1 MSSRDTNV
9 IPRYKCHPEPVEGSD
24 HTKLIESMKKIIQYT
39 LTILA
44 FSMLMSSCSLYKK
57 YERADMH
64 FVDSLYRR
72 MDTAPEDTIS
82 TASVSWDKMFTDPI
96 LQEWIR
102 LGLEHNTD
110 MNVAELKV
118 QEYQAYLLAARRAL
132 LPGVNFSMSGGGF
145 PGQFNAQIGASWDA
159 DIFGSLRNSKR
170 KAEAAL
176 MQTEAYRHG
185 VQTNLVATIA
195 NSYYMMLMLDEQ
207 LKISRRTLTTWE
219 ENIRAME
226 ALKRGGKTN
235 EAAVLQAKANKL
247 SVEASVLTLEKE
259 ILSLENSFCALLGTV
274 PMSIKRGTIDAQELP
289 ERLCAGVPAELLSRR
304 PDVRQAEMT
313 LAQCFYD
320 TNIARAAFY
329 PNLSLSGAL
338 GWTTGNGGSI
348 VVNPGSIITNLIG
361 SLAQPIFNRGA
372 LKAKKLAAESKYKQ
386 ALHEF
391 RQSLLDAGVEV
402 NNAIS
407 LWETAKRRTEIDK
420 KQIVNLQAAVWNTQL
435 LMKHGNASYLEVLTA
450 QKNLLQ
456 AELAEISDRYDEF
469 QSVVNLYHALGGG
482 Y

>member
-1 MSSRDTNV
+1 MKRFMINNAV
-9 IPRYKCHPEPVEGSD
+9 RVLVLGS
-24 HTKLIESMKKIIQYT
+24 LMIG
-39 LTILA
+39 
-44 FSMLMSSCSLYKK
+44 MLNSCGLYKK

-72 MDTAPEDTIS
+72 LDVRPSDTVS
-82 TASVSWDKMFTDPI
+82 TASVSWDKIFTDPI

-118 QEYQAYLLAARRAL
+118 KESQAYLLAARRAL
-132 LPGVNFSMSGGGF
+132 LPGVSFIASGGGF
-145 PGQFNAQIGASWDA
+145 PGSFNTQINASWDA

-176 MQTEAYRHG
+176 AQTEAYQHA

-195 NSYYMMLMLDEQ
+195 NSYYMLLMLDEQ
-207 LKISRRTLTTWE
+207 LKISRRTLNTWE

-226 ALKRGGKTN
+226 ALKRAGKTN

-247 SVEASVLTLEKE
+247 SVEANVLTLEKE
-259 ILSLENSFCALLGTV
+259 ILAVENSFCALLGTV
-274 PMSIKRGTIDAQELP
+274 PMAIHRGTIENQELP

-329 PNLSLSGAL
+329 PSLSLSGAL
-338 GWTTGNGGSI
+338 GWTTGMGGSI

-361 SLAQPIFNRGA
+361 SIAQPIFNRGA
-372 LKAKKLAAESKYKQ
+372 IKAKHEAAQAKYLQ
-386 ALHEF
+386 ALNEF

-402 NNAIS
+402 NNAIT
-407 LWETAKRRTEIDK
+407 LWETAKRRVEIDK

-456 AELAEISDRYDEF
+456 VELAEISDRYDEF

>member
-1 MSSRDTNV
+1 
-9 IPRYKCHPEPVEGSD
+9 
-24 HTKLIESMKKIIQYT
+24 MKTGYE
-39 LTILA
+39 ILKVTVA
-44 FSMLMSSCSLYKK
+44 MIVFMTVSSCGIYKK
-57 YERADMH
+57 YERKEMS

-72 MDTAPEDTIS
+72 MPTAPSDTIS
-82 TASVSWDKMFTDPI
+82 TASVSWDKMFTDPV

-110 MNVAELKV
+110 INVAQLKV
-118 QEYQAYLLAARRAL
+118 EESQAYLLAARRAL
-132 LPGVNFSMSGGGF
+132 LPGASFSASGGGF
-145 PGQFNAQIGASWDA
+145 PGTFKAQIEAGWDA

-170 KAEAAL
+170 KAEAAV
-176 MQTEAYRHG
+176 MQSQAYKEA

-195 NSYYMMLMLDEQ
+195 NSYYMLLMLDEQ
-207 LKISRRTLTTWE
+207 LKISKRTLNTWE

-226 ALKRGGKTN
+226 AMKRAGKTN

-259 ILSLENSFCALLGTV
+259 ILSMENSFCALLGTV
-274 PMSIKRGTIDAQELP
+274 PMAIERGTLDGQTLP
-289 ERLCAGVPAELLSRR
+289 DRLCAGVPAELLSRR
-304 PDVRQAEMT
+304 PDVKQAEMM

-329 PNLSLSGAL
+329 PQLNLSGAL
-338 GWTTGNGGSI
+338 GWTTGKGGGI
-348 VVNPGSIITNLIG
+348 VLDPGSLITNLIA
-361 SLAQPIFNRGA
+361 SVAQPIFNRGA
-372 LKAKKLAAESKYKQ
+372 IKSRQLAAESKYNQ
-386 ALHEF
+386 AVYQF

-407 LWETAKRRTEIDK
+407 LWETAKKRVEIDK

-435 LMKHGNASYLEVLTA
+435 LMKHGNANYLEVLTA

-456 AELAEISDRYDEF
+456 AELGEISDRFDEF
-469 QSVVNLYHALGGG
+469 QSVVNLYQALGGG

>member
-1 MSSRDTNV
+1 
-9 IPRYKCHPEPVEGSD
+9 
-24 HTKLIESMKKIIQYT
+24 
-39 LTILA
+39 
-44 FSMLMSSCSLYKK
+44 
-57 YERADMH
+57 
-64 FVDSLYRR
+64 
-72 MDTAPEDTIS
+72 
-82 TASVSWDKMFTDPI
+82 
-96 LQEWIR
+96 
-102 LGLEHNTD
+102 
-110 MNVAELKV
+110 
-118 QEYQAYLLAARRAL
+118 
-132 LPGVNFSMSGGGF
+132 
-145 PGQFNAQIGASWDA
+145 
-159 DIFGSLRNSKR
+159 
-170 KAEAAL
+170 
-176 MQTEAYRHG
+176 
-185 VQTNLVATIA
+185 
-195 NSYYMMLMLDEQ
+195 
-207 LKISRRTLTTWE
+207 
-219 ENIRAME
+219 
-226 ALKRGGKTN
+226 
-235 EAAVLQAKANKL
+235 
-247 SVEASVLTLEKE
+247 
-259 ILSLENSFCALLGTV
+259 
-274 PMSIKRGTIDAQELP
+274 
-289 ERLCAGVPAELLSRR
+289 
-304 PDVRQAEMT
+304 MT

>member
-1 MSSRDTNV
+1 
-9 IPRYKCHPEPVEGSD
+9 
-24 HTKLIESMKKIIQYT
+24 MKKII
-39 LTILA
+39 IICLA
-44 FSMLMSSCSLYKK
+44 ALSLSSCGLYKK
-57 YERADMH
+57 YERQEMS

-72 MDTAPEDTIS
+72 MNVGPSDTVS
-82 TASVSWDKMFTDPI
+82 TASVSWDKIFTDPI

-110 MNVAELKV
+110 MKVASLKV
-118 QEYQAYLLAARRAL
+118 EEAQAYLLAARRAL
-132 LPGVNFSMSGGGF
+132 LPGASFSASGGLY
-145 PGQFNAQIGASWDA
+145 PASFNSQIGVSWDA

-176 MQTEAYRHG
+176 MQTEAAKEA
-185 VQTNLVATIA
+185 VQTQLVATIA
-195 NSYYMMLMLDEQ
+195 NSYYMLLMLDEQ
-207 LKISRRTLTTWE
+207 LKISNRTVKTWD

-226 ALKRGGKTN
+226 ALKRAGKTN

-247 SVEASVLTLEKE
+247 SVEANVLTLEKE
-259 ILSLENSFCALLGTV
+259 ILAVENSFCALLGTV
-274 PMSIKRGTIDAQELP
+274 PMGIHRGNIADQELP
-289 ERLCAGVPAELLSRR
+289 HRLCAGVPAELLSKR
-304 PDVRQAEMT
+304 PDVKQAEMT

-329 PNLSLSGAL
+329 PSLNLSGAL
-338 GWTTGNGGSI
+338 GWTTGNGSI
-348 VVNPGSIITNLIG
+348 VLDPGALITNLIG
-361 SLAQPIFNRGA
+361 SIAQPIFNRGA

-386 ALHEF
+386 ALYGF

-407 LWETAKRRTEIDK
+407 MWETAKRRVEIDK
-420 KQIVNLQAAVWNTQL
+420 KQIVSLQAAVWNTQL

-456 AELAEISDRYDEF
+456 VELGEVSDRYDEF

>member
-1 MSSRDTNV
+1 MAKDKFNMKFHYYIV
-9 IPRYKCHPEPVEGSD
+9 KGCIA
-24 HTKLIESMKKIIQYT
+24 LI
-39 LTILA
+39 A
-44 FSMLMSSCSLYKK
+44 FIAVSSCGLYKK
-57 YERADMH
+57 YERPSVS

-72 MDTAPEDTIS
+72 MDISPSDTVS
-82 TASVSWDKMFTDPI
+82 TASVSWDQMFTDPI

-118 QEYQAYLLAARRAL
+118 QESQAYLLAARRAL
-132 LPGVNFSMSGGGF
+132 LPGVSFSASGGGF
-145 PGQFNAQIGASWDA
+145 PGTFTGQVSANWDA

-176 MQTEAYRHG
+176 
-185 VQTNLVATIA
+185 VQTQAYKQAVQTQLVATIA
-195 NSYYMMLMLDEQ
+195 GSYYMLLMLDEQ
-207 LKISRRTLTTWE
+207 LKISNRTLKTWE

-226 ALKRGGKTN
+226 ALKRAGKTN

-247 SVEASVLTLEKE
+247 SVEASVLNLEKE
-259 ILSLENSFCALLGTV
+259 ILAMENSFCALLGTV
-274 PMSIKRGTIDAQELP
+274 PMAIHRGTLDEQQLP

-304 PDVRQAEMT
+304 PDVKQAEMA

-338 GWTTGNGGSI
+338 GWTTGKGGSI
-348 VVNPGSIITNLIG
+348 VLDPGSIITNLIA
-361 SLAQPIFNRGA
+361 SIAQPIFNRGA
-372 LKAKKLAAESKYKQ
+372 LKAKRFAAESKYKQ
-386 ALHEF
+386 AIFEF
-391 RQSLLDAGVEV
+391 RQTLLDAGVEV

-407 LWETAKRRTEIDK
+407 LWETAKKRADLDK

-456 AELAEISDRYDEF
+456 VELGEVSDRYDEF
-469 QSVVNLYHALGGG
+469 QSVINLYHALGGG

>member
-1 MSSRDTNV
+1 MKR
-9 IPRYKCHPEPVEGSD
+9 II
-24 HTKLIESMKKIIQYT
+24 LICVAVMA
-39 LTILA
+39 L
-44 FSMLMSSCSLYKK
+44 SSCGLYKK
-57 YERADMH
+57 YERAEMP

-72 MDTAPEDTIS
+72 MDMAPSDTVS
-82 TASVSWDKMFTDPI
+82 TASVSWDKIFTDPV

-110 MNVAELKV
+110 MNVAHLKV
-118 QEYQAYLLAARRAL
+118 QESQAYLLAARRAL
-132 LPGVNFSMSGGGF
+132 LPGVSFSASGGVF
-145 PGQFNAQIGASWDA
+145 PGSFNAQLGASWET
-159 DIFGSLRNSKR
+159 DIFGSLRNSRR

-176 MQTEAYRHG
+176 EQTQAYRHA
-185 VQTNLVATIA
+185 VQTGLVATIA
-195 NSYYMMLMLDEQ
+195 NNYYMLLMLDEQ

-226 ALKRGGKTN
+226 ALKRAGKTN

-247 SVEASVLTLEKE
+247 SVEADVLSLEKE
-259 ILSLENSFCALLGTV
+259 ILSMENSFCALLGTV
-274 PMSIKRGTIDAQELP
+274 PMPIERSTLDKQQLP
-289 ERLCAGVPAELLSRR
+289 EKLCAGVPAELLSRR

-313 LAQCFYD
+313 LAQCLYD
-320 TNIARAAFY
+320 TNIAHAAFY

-338 GWTTGNGGSI
+338 GWTTGNGSI
-348 VVNPGSIITNLIG
+348 VLDPGSLITNLIA

-372 LKAKKLAAESKYKQ
+372 LRANKLAAESRYKQ
-386 ALHEF
+386 ALYEF

-407 LWETAKRRTEIDK
+407 LWETAKKRVEIDK
-420 KQIVNLQAAVWNTQL
+420 KQIINLQAAVWNTQL
-435 LMKHGNASYLEVLTA
+435 LMKHGNANYLEVLTA

-456 AELAEISDRYDEF
+456 VELGEVSDRFDEF
-469 QSVVNLYHALGGG
+469 QSVINLYHALGGG

>member
-1 MSSRDTNV
+1 MRFYYYIV
-9 IPRYKCHPEPVEGSD
+9 KGCFA
-24 HTKLIESMKKIIQYT
+24 LIAF
-39 LTILA
+39 LA
-44 FSMLMSSCSLYKK
+44 VSSCGLYKK
-57 YERADMH
+57 YERQELP

-72 MDTAPEDTIS
+72 MNVGPSDTVS

-110 MNVAELKV
+110 MNVAMLKV
-118 QEYQAYLLAARRAL
+118 EESQAHLLAARRAL
-132 LPGVNFSMSGGGF
+132 LPGVSFSASGGVY
-145 PGQFNAQIGASWDA
+145 PGSFNAQIGVGWDA

-170 KAEAAL
+170 KAEAAHI
-176 MQTEAYRHG
+176 QTEAYKDA
-185 VQTNLVATIA
+185 VQTGLVATIA
-195 NSYYMMLMLDEQ
+195 GSYYMLLMLDEQ
-207 LKISRRTLTTWE
+207 LKISNRTLKTWE

-226 ALKRGGKTN
+226 ALKRAGKTN

-247 SVEASVLTLEKE
+247 SVEANVLTLEKE
-259 ILSLENSFCALLGTV
+259 ILAVENSFCALLGTV
-274 PMSIKRGTIDAQELP
+274 PMAIERSTLDAQELP
-289 ERLCAGVPAELLSRR
+289 HRLCAGVPAELLSRR
-304 PDVRQAEMT
+304 PDVKQAEMT

-329 PNLSLSGAL
+329 PNLTLSGAI
-338 GWTTGNGGSI
+338 GWTTGMGGS
-348 VVNPGSIITNLIG
+348 VVLDPGSLITNLIG
-361 SLAQPIFNRGA
+361 SLTQPIFNRGA
-372 LKAKKLAAESKYKQ
+372 LKAKKLAAEAKYKQ
-386 ALHEF
+386 ALYEF

-402 NNAIS
+402 NNAITM
-407 LWETAKRRTEIDK
+407 WETAKRRVEIDK

-456 AELAEISDRYDEF
+456 VELGEVSDRYDEF

>member
-1 MSSRDTNV
+1 
-9 IPRYKCHPEPVEGSD
+9 
-24 HTKLIESMKKIIQYT
+24 MKRFII
-39 LTILA
+39 ICLA
-44 FSMLMSSCSLYKK
+44 LLSLSSCGLYKK
-57 YERADMH
+57 YERQEMS

-72 MDTAPEDTIS
+72 MNVGPSDTVS
-82 TASVSWDKMFTDPI
+82 TASVSWDKIFTDPI

-110 MNVAELKV
+110 MKVASLKV
-118 QEYQAYLLAARRAL
+118 EEAQAYLLAARRAL
-132 LPGVNFSMSGGGF
+132 LPGASFSASGGIY
-145 PGQFNAQIGASWDA
+145 PASFNSQIGVSWDA

-176 MQTEAYRHG
+176 MQTEAAKEA
-185 VQTNLVATIA
+185 VQTQLVATIA
-195 NSYYMMLMLDEQ
+195 NSYYMLLMLDEQ
-207 LKISRRTLTTWE
+207 LKISNRTVKTWD
-219 ENIRAME
+219 ENIHAME
-226 ALKRGGKTN
+226 ALKRAGKTN

-247 SVEASVLTLEKE
+247 SVEANVLTLEKE
-259 ILSLENSFCALLGTV
+259 ILAVENSFCALLGTV
-274 PMSIKRGTIDAQELP
+274 PMGIHRGNIADQELP
-289 ERLCAGVPAELLSRR
+289 HRLCAGVPAELLSKR
-304 PDVRQAEMT
+304 PDVKQAEMT

-329 PNLSLSGAL
+329 PSLNLSGAL
-338 GWTTGNGGSI
+338 GWTTGNGSI
-348 VVNPGSIITNLIG
+348 VLDPGALITNLIG
-361 SLAQPIFNRGA
+361 SIAQPIFNRGA

-386 ALHEF
+386 ALYGF

-407 LWETAKRRTEIDK
+407 MWETAKRRVEIDK
-420 KQIVNLQAAVWNTQL
+420 KQIVSLQAAVWNTQL

-456 AELAEISDRYDEF
+456 VELGEVSDRYDEF

>member
-1 MSSRDTNV
+1 
-9 IPRYKCHPEPVEGSD
+9 
-24 HTKLIESMKKIIQYT
+24 MKKII
-39 LTILA
+39 IICLA
-44 FSMLMSSCSLYKK
+44 VLSLSSCGLYKK
-57 YERADMH
+57 YERQEMS

-72 MDTAPEDTIS
+72 MHVGPSDTVS
-82 TASVSWDKMFTDPI
+82 TASVSWDKIFTDPI

-110 MNVAELKV
+110 MNVASLKV
-118 QEYQAYLLAARRAL
+118 QEAQAYLLAARRAM
-132 LPGVNFSMSGGGF
+132 LPGVSFSASGGIY
-145 PGQFNAQIGASWDA
+145 PGSFNAQIGASWDA
-159 DIFGSLRNSKR
+159 DIFGSLRNARR
-170 KAEAAL
+170 KAESAL
-176 MQTEAYRHG
+176 VQTEAAKEA
-185 VQTNLVATIA
+185 VQTQLVATIA
-195 NSYYMMLMLDEQ
+195 NSYYMLLMLDEQ
-207 LKISRRTLTTWE
+207 LKISNRTLKTWE

-226 ALKRGGKTN
+226 ALKRAGKTN

-247 SVEASVLTLEKE
+247 SVEANVLTLEKE
-259 ILSLENSFCALLGTV
+259 ILAVENSFCALLGTV
-274 PMSIKRGTIDAQELP
+274 PMGIQRGNIADQELP
-289 ERLCAGVPAELLSRR
+289 HRLCAGVPAELLSRR
-304 PDVRQAEMT
+304 PDVKQAEMT

-338 GWTTGNGGSI
+338 GWTTGNGSI
-348 VVNPGSIITNLIG
+348 VLDPGALITNLIG
-361 SLAQPIFNRGA
+361 SIAQPIFNRGA

-386 ALHEF
+386 ALYEF

-407 LWETAKRRTEIDK
+407 LWETAKRRVEIDK

-456 AELAEISDRYDEF
+456 VELGEVSDRYDEF

>member
-1 MSSRDTNV
+1 
-9 IPRYKCHPEPVEGSD
+9 
-24 HTKLIESMKKIIQYT
+24 MKR
-39 LTILA
+39 ILLNGGVGL
-44 FSMLMSSCSLYKK
+44 LMAVMMVSSCGLYKK
-57 YERADMH
+57 YERAEMQ

-72 MDTAPEDTIS
+72 MDTAPGDTVS
-82 TASVSWDKMFTDPI
+82 TAAVSWDKMFTDPV

-110 MNVAELKV
+110 MNVAHLKV
-118 QEYQAYLLAARRAL
+118 KESQAYLLAARRAL
-132 LPGVNFSMSGGGF
+132 LPGVSFSASGGGF
-145 PGQFNAQIGASWDA
+145 PGTFSTQVGASWET

-176 MQTEAYRHG
+176 EQSEAYRQA
-185 VQTNLVATIA
+185 VQTQLVATIA
-195 NSYYMMLMLDEQ
+195 NSYYMLLMLDEQ
-207 LKISRRTLTTWE
+207 LKISERTLTTWE

-226 ALKRGGKTN
+226 ALKRAGKTN

-247 SVEASVLTLEKE
+247 SVEASVLNLEKE
-259 ILSLENSFCALLGTV
+259 ILAMENSFCALLGTV
-274 PMSIKRGTIDAQELP
+274 PMAIQRSSLDAQELP

-304 PDVRQAEMT
+304 PDVRQAEMI

-338 GWTTGNGGSI
+338 GWTTGKGAVI
-348 VVNPGSIITNLIG
+348 LDPGSLITSLIG
-361 SLAQPIFNRGA
+361 SIAQPIFNRGA
-372 LKAKKLAAESKYKQ
+372 LKSRKLAAESRYQQ
-386 ALHEF
+386 ALYEF

-407 LWETAKRRTEIDK
+407 LWETAKKRVEIDK

-456 AELAEISDRYDEF
+456 IELGEVSDRFDEF
-469 QSVVNLYHALGGG
+469 QSVINLYQALGGG

>member
-1 MSSRDTNV
+1 
-9 IPRYKCHPEPVEGSD
+9 
-24 HTKLIESMKKIIQYT
+24 MKKII
-39 LTILA
+39 IICLA
-44 FSMLMSSCSLYKK
+44 ALSLSSCGLYKK
-57 YERADMH
+57 YERQEMS

-72 MDTAPEDTIS
+72 MNVGPSDTVS
-82 TASVSWDKMFTDPI
+82 TASVSWDKIFTDPI

-110 MNVAELKV
+110 MKVASLKV
-118 QEYQAYLLAARRAL
+118 EEAQAYLLAARRAL
-132 LPGVNFSMSGGGF
+132 LPGASFSASGGIY
-145 PGQFNAQIGASWDA
+145 PASFNSQIGVSWDA

-176 MQTEAYRHG
+176 MQTEAAKEAI
-185 VQTNLVATIA
+185 QTQLVATIA
-195 NSYYMMLMLDEQ
+195 NSYYMLLMLDEQ
-207 LKISRRTLTTWE
+207 LKISNRTVKTWD

-226 ALKRGGKTN
+226 ALKRAGKTN

-247 SVEASVLTLEKE
+247 SVEANVLTLEKE
-259 ILSLENSFCALLGTV
+259 ILAVENSFCALLGTV
-274 PMSIKRGTIDAQELP
+274 PMGIHRGNIADQELP
-289 ERLCAGVPAELLSRR
+289 HRLCAGVPAELLSKR
-304 PDVRQAEMT
+304 PDVKQAEMT

-329 PNLSLSGAL
+329 PSLNLSGAL
-338 GWTTGNGGSI
+338 GWTTGNGSI
-348 VVNPGSIITNLIG
+348 VLDPGALITNLIG
-361 SLAQPIFNRGA
+361 SIAQPIFNRGA

-386 ALHEF
+386 ALYGF

-407 LWETAKRRTEIDK
+407 MWETAKRRVEIDK
-420 KQIVNLQAAVWNTQL
+420 KQIVSLQAAVWNTQL

-456 AELAEISDRYDEF
+456 VELGEVSDRYDEF